1 MPSPRPPETPG
12 RSAALLLLQGQA
24 TCYTLDKPTDA
35 WQHLKLGGQEWLPL
49 QTHNLGRLLEA
60 LHTRTNLSQ
69 RLSDYTL
76 HLIADVSAQP
86 WLAQNHLGAELA
98 KYHCRHWQVLM
109 WQPLSQRARWQAGAS
124 PDALPEGPWLQE
136 HLLPMLQTIFA
147 SRSKLPNAAPP
158 APDSATPSTPQND
171 TLENLKAERQRLRA
185 ELTALQEQMA
195 ATQCMDANALVTQL
209 AALYRNPFGVI
220 SPHDLALLAGN
231 ASRVPQ
237 IPSPYPEPS
246 PDTLRALQK
255 RVRNLPPEQARDLRQ
270 FCLQLPHPLEP
281 RPEMRAWL
289 EQDE

>member
-24 TCYTLDKPTDA
+24 TCYTLDKPADA
-35 WQHLKLGGQEWLPL
+35 WQRLKLGGQEWLPL
-49 QTHNLGRLLEA
+49 QTHSLPRLLEA

-76 HLIADVSAQP
+76 HLIADANAQP
-86 WLAQNHLGAELA
+86 WLAQNHVGAELA

-124 PDALPEGPWLQE
+124 PEALPESPWLQE

-147 SRSKLPNAAPP
+147 SRGRLPNAAPP
-158 APDSATPSTPQND
+158 TQPSIPPND
-171 TLENLKAERQRLRA
+171 TLESLKAERQRLRA
-185 ELTALQEQMA
+185 ELAELQEQIA
-195 ATQCMDANALVTQL
+195 SDANALITQL
-209 AALYRNPFGVI
+209 PALYRNAFGVI

-231 ASRVPQ
+231 ASRVPK

-246 PDTLRALQK
+246 PDTLRVLQK